1 MEEEDYKRCE
11 EWFDNYVEHYRGRAD
26 PKTNRMV
33 ELKIKH
39 TKRTVE
45 NAKAICDGE
54 GITGNRRLLTLTAT
68 LLHDTGRF
76 EQATKHR
83 TFNDEASTDHGALG
97 TTILEEEG
105 ILARLTP
112 REQQAILQAVRHH
125 NKKTTP
131 PLDDEQDAITKAVR
145 DADKL
150 DIMDLLTHN
159 RKELHPEGGECT
171 PAVVQ
176 KVMTGQLVSKE
187 HVRTACDHTLLTL
200 NWLEHLN
207 YATSRR
213 IAKER
218 RYAQLLLDKLPQGP
232 DKNQVRR
239 RLTPHLQD
247 KTL

>member
-26 PKTNRMV
+26 PKASRMV

-54 GITGNRRLLTLTAT
+54 GITGNRRLLALTAT

-83 TFNDEASTDHGALG
+83 TFNDKDSTDHAALG
-97 TTILEEEG
+97 TTILEEEK
-105 ILARLTP
+105 ILAQFKP
-112 REQQAILQAVRHH
+112 KEQDTIRQAVNHH
-125 NKKTTP
+125 NKKTIP

-150 DIMDLLTHN
+150 DIMDLLANN
-159 RKELHPEGGECT
+159 RKELHLEGGECT
-171 PAVVQ
+171 PTVVR

-187 HVRTACDHTLLTL
+187 HVRTACDHALLTL
-200 NWLEHLN
+200 NWLDHLN

-218 RYAQLLLDKLPQGP
+218 RYAQLLLDKLPESP
-232 DKNQVRR
+232 EKNRVRH